1 MSLRHDTHQP
11 GAIDGADLASAH
23 QSLRALAVLLDEHRR
38 TENRA
43 LVEIIKREKVSDG
56 DRRQHAT

>member
-1 MSLRHDTHQP
+1 MPIIKRPRVSDR
-11 GAIDGADLASAH
+11 ADLAASAH